1 MDLQELRRHVQLE
14 SFGTKHFNKVHIV
27 TLLVAFTFRALDSFV
42 QIPFRDAN
50 LWCQLKNEW
59 MLATL
64 INWCETSN
72 LLTAYKR
79 KTLSGKSE
87 QSSIASCS
95 LHDNPVCLAP
105 SVRWSCCSGSNS
117 KATGSLPS
125 LQSCAKEAL
134 RLRLD
139 SSEQKRSDTRN
150 PGSWVWGLFMQF
162 SYHAQI
168 APLVENFSIKAS
180 KQPHTQRQPTH
191 RW

>member
-14 SFGTKHFNKVHIV
+14 SFGTKHFNKVHIA

-59 MLATL
+59 MNEWMLATL
-64 INWCETSN
+64 INWCETSD

-105 SVRWSCCSGSNS
+105 RVRWSCCSGSNS

-134 RLRLD
+134 RLRL
-139 SSEQKRSDTRN
+139 KT
-150 PGSWVWGLFMQF
+150 G
-162 SYHAQI
+162 
-168 APLVENFSIKAS
+168 
-180 KQPHTQRQPTH
+180 
-191 RW
+191 

>member
-1 MDLQELRRHVQLE
+1 M
-14 SFGTKHFNKVHIV
+14 
-27 TLLVAFTFRALDSFV
+27 
-42 QIPFRDAN
+42 QICDVNWRM
-50 LWCQLKNEW
+50 NEW

-64 INWCETSN
+64 INWCETSD

-105 SVRWSCCSGSNS
+105 RVRWSCCSGSNS

-125 LQSCAKEAL
+125 LQSCGKEAL

-139 SSEQKRSDTRN
+139 SFSQSKNDQTQETRAAECEASLCSF
-150 PGSWVWGLFMQF
+150 PTMRRLLHWWKISL
-162 SYHAQI
+162 
-168 APLVENFSIKAS
+168 S
-180 KQPHTQRQPTH
+180 KQANSHTHKGSRHIVGKPWPPLSPLFLSSTSQGY
-191 RW
+191 